1 MQSRRLWCALTAQMC
16 TVLCIACLMCSLRAQ
31 LPHIKP
37 FPGKRSV
44 VILDN
49 AKIHHTHEFVRLV
62 NEAGGM
68 VLYTPP
74 YCFDCTPLDNGA
86 FGRVKQYLEKHSEI
100 FNQVS
105 LEEALDKAFDEAVS
119 RRSARKFFRLCNY
132 L

>member
-1 MQSRRLWCALTAQMC
+1 MTDAPIPCASAPQF
-16 TVLCIACLMCSLRAQ
+16 
-31 LPHIKP
+31 PHINP
-37 FPGKRSV
+37 YPGKRSV
-44 VILDN
+44 VIIDN
-49 AKIHHTHEFVRLV
+49 ASIHHCADFVRRVL
-62 NEAGGM
+62 ECGGM